1 MLTSKGGKEDKKDKK
16 DKEKDKEK
24 DKISEYSIALVM
36 CFRCEQWQLQLVKAE
51 LNVHMCEKIILP
63 VVMLLSSSQ
72 EDATLDIL
80 QESCSIEQIMEI
92 LCDL

>member
-36 CFRCEQWQLQLVKAE
+36 CFRCEQWQL
-51 LNVHMCEKIILP
+51 
-63 VVMLLSSSQ
+63 
-72 EDATLDIL
+72 
-80 QESCSIEQIMEI
+80 
-92 LCDL
+92 